1 MELCAAHKIFRR
13 IDAYRLKYSSMN
25 WVFLLISSRI
35 KPNLFSLPV
44 YDERTAFLS
53 FSKQKE
59 FFYKSCSEII
69 SSLKKCFKRRNNKKK
84 KLKFFR
90 LPLNKRK
97 KDRETKYGETDSC
110 QGDSGAPLW
119 KWIGKSRSY
128 AVMIGVVSRGTGC
141 ARKNTPGIYTRVK
154 KYLRWIFAKTRD
166 GKCK

>member
-1 MELCAAHKIFRR
+1 MIF
-13 IDAYRLKYSSMN
+13 
-25 WVFLLISSRI
+25 FH
-35 KPNLFSLPV
+35 
-44 YDERTAFLS
+44 FLS
-53 FSKQKE
+53 FIWLYVLSKQRKLL
-59 FFYKSCSEII
+59 YKFCSQKS
-69 SSLKKCFKRRNNKKK
+69 SSLEKYFSSRNKSTRKKK
-84 KLKFFR
+84 KFIR

-166 GKCK
+166 GRCK